1 MQHAADAV
9 TFVVVERLLVN
20 TSDGAAAVEHQ
31 VFADQAAGVRKTI
44 RKLLV
49 RGKQEQAGRFSPVR
63 ANRYGLCPLQMRV
76 ALFIKIDCADGAPV
90 GVQFDPMHVG
100 IRANLATAGL
110 LRDRNHG
117 RKGAGLCFDFT
128 AEAEAE
134 ATVNTGAS
142 PGARLRKNGHR
153 RWKRVKTEFARGPFE
168 QDTV

>member
-1 MQHAADAV
+1 QAEDGIRDRNVTGVQTCALPISV

-76 ALFIKIDCADGAPV
+76 ARTGQKRPASSCFPRTSNFRMV
-90 GVQFDPMHVG
+90 
-100 IRANLATAGL
+100 
-110 LRDRNHG
+110 LRTP
-117 RKGAGLCFDFT
+117 A
-128 AEAEAE
+128 A
-134 ATVNTGAS
+134 
-142 PGARLRKNGHR
+142 
-153 RWKRVKTEFARGPFE
+153 
-168 QDTV
+168 